1 MIVVLPPSETKA
13 DGGSGAFALGRL
25 SFRSLTPHRREVVD
39 AVVALSLDPV
49 EAARVLKLGPKGASE
64 VDRNRRLRRAP
75 VLPAIERYT
84 GVVYEGIGAATLPPD
99 ARTWLDAHVLIAS
112 ALLGVVA
119 AGDGIPAYRLSA
131 STALPGIPLARHWGA
146 PVSAVLARTREWVL
160 DARSSSYAALGP
172 APAGAGAL
180 LVETP
185 EGRAL
190 NHFNK
195 LHKGRLV
202 RALAESAPDL
212 ESRDDLLAW
221 GRGSGVDLRPR
232 GERDV
237 VLVVADDA
245 APRSMRGPVEHQSH
259 PHPPVPVPAHN

>member
-1 MIVVLPPSETKA
+1 MKLLLPPSETKA
-13 DGGSGAFALGRL
+13 EGGTGAFALGRL
-25 SFRSLTPHRREVVD
+25 SFRSLTAQRRTVVD
-39 AVVALSLDPV
+39 AVVALSLDPA

-84 GVVYEGIGAATLPPD
+84 GVVYEGIGATSLD
-99 ARTWLDAHVLIAS
+99 ERARAWVDEHVLIGS
-112 ALLGVVA
+112 ALLGLVA
-119 AGDGIPAYRLSA
+119 AGDPIPAYRLSA
-131 STALPGIPLARHWGA
+131 STPLPGIPLTRHWSAAIG
-146 PVSAVLARTREWVL
+146 AVLARARDWVL
-160 DARSSSYAALGP
+160 DARSGGYAALG
-172 APAGAGAL
+172 APPPTAGAL

-212 ESRDDLLAW
+212 ASRADLLDW
-221 GRGSGVDLRPR
+221 GRGSGLDLRPR
-232 GERDV
+232 GDHDV
-237 VLVVADDA
+237 VLVVE
-245 APRSMRGPVEHQSH
+245 P
-259 PHPPVPVPAHN
+259 